1 MRVWVM
7 SGIHEGDMWASTH
20 LTEKGAILAAIA
32 DVLEYLNVSDAEGA
46 LDAMNHY
53 GRYSNEA
60 NGDHTEAIPWDP
72 SELRRLKSPALW
84 KIFAQWSELT
94 WDNCVGYSVEVMKT
108 TIEA

>member
-20 LTEKGAILAAIA
+20 LTEKGAVLAAIA

-46 LDAMNHY
+46 LDARNHH
-53 GRYSNEA
+53 GRYSTEA
-60 NGDHTEAIPWDP
+60 DDDHTEPIPWDP
-72 SELRRLKSPALW
+72 CALRKLKSPALW

-108 TIEA
+108 MIEA